1 MSFVIYLVSHAACA
15 ACGQECVV
23 IIKSPISSAAK
34 CLYSQLFCVICKV
47 IYVQPVFRH
56 KCGKTARA

>member
-1 MSFVIYLVSHAACA
+1 MSFVIYLVSHEACA

-34 CLYSQLFCVICKV
+34 CLYSQLFRVIS
-47 IYVQPVFRH
+47 
-56 KCGKTARA
+56 